1 LILSDSLTA
10 QVLLLT
16 FFLYAIILKSYTNPT
31 TTRHFAETHRDICIS
46 AQRAMHLCHE
56 T

>member
-1 LILSDSLTA
+1 
-10 QVLLLT
+10 
-16 FFLYAIILKSYTNPT
+16 LYVIILKSYTNPT

-56 T
+56 TWTSSDLSIPPSV